1 MKKDVLTYL
10 LSLVIGVLSPD
21 LKHKRM
27 STQYHNINY
36 YVSKVSCLLPL
47 VLTQYANLTFIKNQ
61 KSKLLLC
68 FIFLLHEVLFL
79 IYTFHFC
86 YMFYYIVTSILFI
99 FKFLLHITIFILFN
113 FKFVWCFYFY
123 YMYKIVLM

>member
-1 MKKDVLTYL
+1 MLIA
-10 LSLVIGVLSPD
+10 IGLNPVCQFD
-21 LKHKRM
+21 I
-27 STQYHNINY
+27 Y
-36 YVSKVSCLLPL
+36 
-47 VLTQYANLTFIKNQ
+47 Q

-113 FKFVWCFYFY
+113 FKFV
-123 YMYKIVLM
+123 